1 MKDVVLKVNTI
12 DDLDAV
18 FAVADEIFQPN
29 LQEKEKYFN
38 KSDWIDRVINGF
50 CVSALDDKKI
60 VGFSISYGKDK
71 DLHIW
76 NVGVLDKYRK
86 MGIWHKLYK
95 KTIEYAIK
103 NNYQS
108 ISLNTFKEKFP
119 KMYAFCQKEAFV
131 EYKTEI
137 DSSSGQ
143 LKSMFVKK
151 L

>member
-1 MKDVVLKVNTI
+1 MKNIVYKINSINNLDEVL
-12 DDLDAV
+12 
-18 FAVADEIFQPN
+18 AVANEVFSPN
-29 LQEKEKYFN
+29 LEEKEKYFN
-38 KSDWIDRVINGF
+38 KSDWVDRVINGF

-86 MGIWHKLYK
+86 MGIWHKLYE
-95 KTIEYAIK
+95 KTIEYAVK

-108 ISLNTFKEKFP
+108 ISLNTFEKKFP
-119 KMYAFCQKEAFV
+119 NMYSFCQKEGFIK
-131 EYKTEI
+131 YKTEI
-137 DSSSGQ
+137 DSLSGKI
-143 LKSMFVKK
+143 KSKFVKK